1 MTRVLGKAHV
11 EAMVKALRAAGAFS
25 IERTRETV
33 KAVFQ
38 PTGKTV
44 YRALKAHSGGW
55 IITHDDNLFTI
66 QK

>member
-11 EAMVKALRAAGAFS
+11 EAMVKALRAAGTFS

-44 YRALKAHSGGW
+44 YRALKAHGGW
-55 IITHDDNLFTI
+55 IITHDENLFAI